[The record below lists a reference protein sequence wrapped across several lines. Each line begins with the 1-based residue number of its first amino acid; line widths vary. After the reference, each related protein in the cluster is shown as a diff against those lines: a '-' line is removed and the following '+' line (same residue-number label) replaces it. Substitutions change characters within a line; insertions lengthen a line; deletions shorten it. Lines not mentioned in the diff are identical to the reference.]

1 MPIMNMAEAINNA
14 LHQAMVDDDS
24 VLVLGQDV
32 GINGGVFRVT
42 DGLFKKFG
50 SERVYDT
57 PLAESG
63 MIGCSIGLGMTGFK
77 PVVEMQFSDFM
88 SNGFH
93 MLIYHA
99 SKLRNRTRGRFHVP
113 IVIRAPV
120 QGGIHALEHHSESM
134 EGIYAAIPG
143 LKIVM
148 PSNPYD
154 AKGLLLAA
162 IDEPDPVIFFEP
174 KKLYR
179 ISKQEVPDE
188 KYKVDIGKANV
199 VQEGKELTII
209 TWGSMVRESLAAVS
223 LAKASIEVIDL
234 RSLSPWDIETVCA
247 SVRKTRRAIVVSEAP
262 RSFGISGEIAATL
275 SEKLVLSLD
284 APIKRVTG
292 YDIPYPYFSK
302 ENIYLPNANRI
313 LNAIN
318 EVLSF

>member
-1 MPIMNMAEAINNA
+1 MMSMAEAINNA
-14 LHQAMVDDDS
+14 LYQAMEKDSS
-24 VLVLGQDV
+24 VLILGQDV
-32 GINGGVFRVT
+32 AVNGGVFRVT
-42 DGLFKKFG
+42 DGLLKKFG

-99 SKLRNRTRGRFHVP
+99 SKIRNRTRGKFHVP

-120 QGGIHALEHHSESM
+120 QGGIRALEHHSESM
-134 EGIYAAIPG
+134 EGIYSAIPG
-143 LKIVM
+143 LKTVM
-148 PSNPYD
+148 PSSPYD

-162 IDEPDPVIFFEP
+162 IDDPDPVIFFEP

-179 ISKQEVPDE
+179 IAKQEVPDE
-188 KYKVDIGKANV
+188 PYKIEIGKANV
-199 VQEGKELTII
+199 VKEGKELTII
-209 TWGSMVRESLAAVS
+209 TWGSMVRESLAA
-223 LAKASIEVIDL
+223 AQQAEASIEVIDL
-234 RSLSPWDIETVCA
+234 RSLNPWDIETVSS
-247 SVRKTRRAIVVSEAP
+247 SVKKTGRVVIVQEAP
-262 RSFGISGEIAATL
+262 RNCSVGSEIAATL

-292 YDIPYPYFSK
+292 YDVPYPYFSK

>member
-1 MPIMNMAEAINNA
+1 MMMSMAEAINNA
-14 LHQAMVDDDS
+14 LYQAMEKDSS
-24 VLVLGQDV
+24 VLILGQDV
-32 GINGGVFRVT
+32 AVNGGVFRVT
-42 DGLFKKFG
+42 DGLLKKFG

-99 SKLRNRTRGRFHVP
+99 SKIRNRTRGKFHVP

-120 QGGIHALEHHSESM
+120 QGGIRALEHHSESM
-134 EGIYAAIPG
+134 EAIYSAIPG
-143 LKIVM
+143 LKTVM
-148 PSNPYD
+148 PSSPYD

-162 IDEPDPVIFFEP
+162 IDDPDPVIFFEP

-179 ISKQEVPDE
+179 IAKQEVPDE
-188 KYKVDIGKANV
+188 PYKIEIGKANV
-199 VQEGKELTII
+199 VKEGKELTII
-209 TWGSMVRESLAAVS
+209 TWGSMVRESLAA
-223 LAKASIEVIDL
+223 AQQAEASIEIIDL
-234 RSLSPWDIETVCA
+234 RSLNPWDIETVTA
-247 SVRKTRRAIVVSEAP
+247 SVKKTRRAIIVQEAP
-262 RSFGISGEIAATL
+262 RNCSVGSEIAATL

-292 YDIPYPYFSK
+292 YDVPYPYFSK